1 MTTLHMVLGPIVAVV
16 AAFGLGWV
24 CRGLREERRLE
35 RPWGRPDRR
44 KRLV

>member
-1 MTTLHMVLGPIVAVV
+1 MTMLHMILGPIVAVT

-35 RPWGRPDRR
+35 RSRGWGCDARD
-44 KRLV
+44 